1 MQSTTSE
8 VIRKFNDAFHNH
20 DATVLSAIVSDHCVL
35 ENTGPAP
42 DGATYKGKAA
52 CVEFWTS
59 IANNKSMRFKTENV
73 DILNDRAI
81 ITWHLFWGDSKAES
95 VRGVNIMRIQD
106 GKIIEALG
114 YVKA

>member
-1 MQSTTSE
+1 MQQTTNE

-20 DATVLSAIVSDHCVL
+20 DATALAAIVADDCVL

-42 DGATYKGKAA
+42 DGATYKGHAA
-52 CVEFWTS
+52 CVEFWSS
-59 IANNKSMRFKTENV
+59 IASNRNMWFETENV
-73 DILNDRAI
+73 DILGDRAI
-81 ITWHLFWGDSKAES
+81 ITWRLFWGEDKSQS
-95 VRGVNIMRIQD
+95 VRGVNIMRVQD